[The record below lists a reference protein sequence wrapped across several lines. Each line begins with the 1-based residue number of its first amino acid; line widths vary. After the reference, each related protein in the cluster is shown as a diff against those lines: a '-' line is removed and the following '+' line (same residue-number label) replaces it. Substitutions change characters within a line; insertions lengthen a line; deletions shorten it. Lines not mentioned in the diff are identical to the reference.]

1 GDGLGF
7 SFSREEYRSHI
18 AVLFPLWGS
27 LLVLAALVQVAAPRP
42 LSLGGLEVPLAIA
55 LLAPVAATY
64 SIWAVK
70 ELNYVSGL
78 SAAGVVVASV
88 ATIPVFAVLRMF
100 VFALPFF
107 LMIPL
112 AWVLW
117 QRLGD
122 VITSGARER
131 DLAEHLQTLTI
142 NPRDSEAHHQ
152 LGLI

>member
-1 GDGLGF
+1 
-7 SFSREEYRSHI
+7 
-18 AVLFPLWGS
+18 
-27 LLVLAALVQVAAPRP
+27 
-42 LSLGGLEVPLAIA
+42 
-55 LLAPVAATY
+55 
-64 SIWAVK
+64 
-70 ELNYVSGL
+70 
-78 SAAGVVVASV
+78 VASV

-152 LGLI
+152 LGLIHLRRGNLAAAQASFEEACRIEGNDPDYHHGLGRVFEERGEWERALDKYAVVYQLKPGYGLHDILREVGKAYLHTGELEK